1 MGVDRKTGILASG
14 DFDILP
20 KLEGAGSSFQLLM
33 DEWLLVNK
41 AKGGNVFVSCHE
53 YCPGLCYCQKYHEGF
68 CDLTCVN

>member
-33 DEWLLVNK
+33 DGWLLVNK

-53 YCPGLCYCQKYHEGF
+53 YALAFVIVRNIMQ
-68 CDLTCVN
+68 VSVI